1 MRRLLV
7 RERVVPADR
16 EDNYRA
22 AWRDVLNAA
31 ITAGVNAWIFQSA
44 ASDDRFIEFV
54 EWKGDGDAPPG
65 DVDNALEAL
74 EMIAPALGAGAWKEW
89 KQ

>member
-1 MRRLLV
+1 MLLV
-7 RERVVPADR
+7 RERVVPSER

-44 ASDDRFIEFV
+44 EADDRFIEFV
-54 EWKGDGDAPPG
+54 EWKGDDHAPPPH
-65 DVDNALEAL
+65 DVAQALEAL

-89 KQ
+89 KK

>member
-16 EDNYRA
+16 KDNYRA

-54 EWKGDGDAPPG
+54 EWKGVSVAPPG
-65 DVDNALEAL
+65 DVNNALDAL
-74 EMIAPALGAGAWKEW
+74 EMIAPALAAGSWKEW
-89 KQ
+89 K